1 MNKEI
6 DWQGIAKCW
15 ETLVKEN
22 ERYKEVLRKLCVA
35 MRGAGVPENVI
46 EAIFNKESDPT
57 VIYTK
62 GLKYLEH
69 EVVLRFSVKDYELE
83 DKKGEFELL

>member
-22 ERYKEVLRKLCVA
+22 ERYKEVLRKFYAA
-35 MRGAGVPENVI
+35 MRGAGVPENMI
-46 EAIFNKESDPT
+46 EAIFNKDTEPE
-57 VIYTK
+57 VFYTK
-62 GLKYLEH
+62 GMKYLESQ
-69 EVVLRFSVKDYELE
+69 VSLRFVVKDYELE
-83 DKKGEFELL
+83 NEKRALL

>member
-6 DWQGIAKCW
+6 DSQGIAKCW

-22 ERYKEVLRKLCVA
+22 ERYKKMLHKSYVA

-46 EAIFNKESDPT
+46 EAIF
-57 VIYTK
+57 TK
-62 GLKYLEH
+62 DLEP
-69 EVVLRFSVKDYELE
+69 EVFYNNNFDHLWHKVSLRFVVSDMEM
-83 DKKGEFELL
+83 KK

>member
-22 ERYKEVLRKLCVA
+22 ERYKEVLRKFCVA

-46 EAIFNKESDPT
+46 EAIFNKDTEPE
-57 VIYTK
+57 VFYTT
-62 GLKYLEH
+62 GLKYLESQ
-69 EVVLRFSVKDYELE
+69 VSLRFIVKDYELE
-83 DKKGEFELL
+83 NKKGALL